1 MDRIEL
7 LYHRRQTAAVLRED
21 GRQVTLLRPSQSESA
36 GGGKKPGP
44 PTPQAP
50 QRGAL
55 VPASRML
62 PTLAPNDSDAT
73 LVQQLAWMLVMAWDA
88 NVQKKDRFELD
99 DETYEVT
106 SILSDRRYQTL
117 VGVEQR

>member
-7 LYHRRQTAAVLRED
+7 LFHRRQTAAVLRED
-21 GRQVTLLRPSQSESA
+21 GRQVTLLRPSQTDSP
-36 GGGKKPGP
+36 GGGKKPGQ

-50 QRGAL
+50 QRAAL

-73 LVQQLAWMLVMAWDA
+73 LVQQISWMVVMAWDA
-88 NVQKKDRFELD
+88 NVQEKDRFELD
-99 DETYEVT
+99 GDTYEVT

-117 VGVEQR
+117 AGVETR